1 MLLRTFPSEWYLEK
15 NLILIRIQIS
25 HEAKQK
31 IQINYK
37 GYFPCQIKKK
47 NLYLEFVRHHIIF
60 VSPYFHLNFRNP
72 FTESNL
78 YNYQIP
84 PFIYSYHNAQLSGVP
99 IEFTCDVLAV
109 HWSTSEVDPLQDVLR
124 LFITILEIDFS
135 SFELNKIMKIKYIK
149 YIIDYSSFT
158 LHAEKRLNER
168 SHNTFYSIFI
178 NRKNNK
184 YISKTS
190 TVYNAVFYNE
200 MNHFVRQKILNKNMT
215 YIFGEMQ
222 YTML

>member
-1 MLLRTFPSEWYLEK
+1 MKDAELVFNLCTHTFENISLGMIGK
-15 NLILIRIQIS
+15 NLILIRIQIWP
-25 HEAKQK
+25 
-31 IQINYK
+31 N
-37 GYFPCQIKKK
+37 KKFKLIIRVTSLVKLEK

-60 VSPYFHLNFRNP
+60 VSPYFHFNFRNP

-109 HWSTSEVDPLQDVLR
+109 HWSTSEVDPLQDVVR

-149 YIIDYSSFT
+149 YIIQT
-158 LHAEKRLNER
+158 
-168 SHNTFYSIFI
+168 I
-178 NRKNNK
+178 
-184 YISKTS
+184 
-190 TVYNAVFYNE
+190 AVLPC
-200 MNHFVRQKILNKNMT
+200 MQKKD
-215 YIFGEMQ
+215 
-222 YTML
+222 

>member
-1 MLLRTFPSEWYLEK
+1 M
-15 NLILIRIQIS
+15 
-25 HEAKQK
+25 
-31 IQINYK
+31 
-37 GYFPCQIKKK
+37 
-47 NLYLEFVRHHIIF
+47 
-60 VSPYFHLNFRNP
+60 
-72 FTESNL
+72 
-78 YNYQIP
+78 
-84 PFIYSYHNAQLSGVP
+84 YH
-99 IEFTCDVLAV
+99 T
-109 HWSTSEVDPLQDVLR
+109 
-124 LFITILEIDFS
+124 
-135 SFELNKIMKIKYIK
+135 
-149 YIIDYSSFT
+149 DYSSFT